1 MDTLHLFA
9 GGGGGM
15 LGDLLLGH
23 RPRVAVEID
32 PYCQAV
38 LRHRFP
44 NLEIHDDIRLFDG
57 RPLRGRIDL
66 VAGGFPCQDIS
77 AANHKGEGI
86 HGARSSLWSEMS
98 RVVGEVR
105 PRYVFVENSPLL
117 RTRGLEVVLRDL
129 HLLGYD
135 AAWTVLS
142 AEDVGAPHL
151 RKRMWILAE
160 LADTDG
166 EQLRELQGRRNG
178 ADGSC
183 ATEPQLDGD
192 GRQPADGI
200 HPDADP
206 RGREGLGEPVQDG
219 QQRAPGGIPDGLRAG
234 GSGAVSDTDP
244 RGLEAGH
251 PEDSAEK
258 LEHRLDPGSE
268 PDRRRG
274 WGDCTVSFSGCSGP
288 PQWEGD
294 GDAERA
300 YTAAAGSGWWD
311 AEPALGRVVDGFP
324 GRVAQLAA
332 LGNAQVPAQAAAAFR
347 YLLEALHS

>member
-23 RPRVAVEID
+23 RPRVAVEIE
-32 PYCQAV
+32 PYCRAV

-77 AANHKGEGI
+77 VANHRAAGIEGP
-86 HGARSSLWSEMS
+86 RSSLWAEMS

-105 PRYVFVENSPLL
+105 PRYVFVENSPML

-151 RKRMWILAE
+151 RKRMWILGQ

-166 EQLRELQGRRNG
+166 EPLRELQGRSSGPSGSDEAQPGQPRNLG
-178 ADGSC
+178 EARPPSD
-183 ATEPQLDGD
+183 
-192 GRQPADGI
+192 
-200 HPDADP
+200 PDADP
-206 RGREGLGEPVQDG
+206 RGLEGLGEPVQSG
-219 QQRAPGGIPDGLRAG
+219 QQRAPGGLTDGLRAERPRP
-234 GSGAVSDTDP
+234 VSDADP
-244 RGLEAGH
+244 RGLEEGH

-294 GDAERA
+294 GDAARA
-300 YTAAAGSGWWD
+300 YTAAAGGGWWD
-311 AEPALGRVVDGFP
+311 AEPALGRVADGFP

-347 YLLEALHS
+347 YLLEVLNH